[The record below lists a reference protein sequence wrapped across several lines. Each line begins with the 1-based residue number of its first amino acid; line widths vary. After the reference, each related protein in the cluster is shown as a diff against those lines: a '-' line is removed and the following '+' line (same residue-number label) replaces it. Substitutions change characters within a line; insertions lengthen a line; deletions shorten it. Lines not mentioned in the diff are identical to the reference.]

1 MDVSNIYRKY
11 LFKYRWNKHRALK
24 AAMHEITK
32 HISSLDI
39 NDNFMKEYYKAKR
52 HLMILNVISPSIL
65 LGLSTGL
72 LVSVLNV
79 REMPFNLEDLS
90 LSTVFQIV
98 LFLCGENILPLI
110 IGVTGVFF
118 LVVFNFGTRV
128 KCVLYPHLVKQ
139 MEERINESYHAHN
152 RKSTNKNCVQVKKKF
167 SVSKGGDVKR
177 MGKK

>member
-1 MDVSNIYRKY
+1 MDVSNIYWKY

-24 AAMHEITK
+24 AAMHEITR

-98 LFLCGENILPLI
+98 LFLCGENVLPLV
-110 IGVTGVFF
+110 IGITGVFF
-118 LVVFNFGTRV
+118 LVVFNCGTRV

-139 MEERINESYHAHN
+139 MEERIGESYRLHN
-152 RKSTNKNCVQVKKKF
+152 IKNTNKNRIRVKKKYND
-167 SVSKGGDVKR
+167 SKR
-177 MGKK
+177 

>member
-139 MEERINESYHAHN
+139 MEERIEESYRLHN
-152 RKSTNKNCVQVKKKF
+152 IKNTNKTVF
-167 SVSKGGDVKR
+167 ESKRNTMILSGEQ
-177 MGKK
+177 